1 MDGMTYGATRQRLVV
16 VGNGMAGA
24 RAVEEVL
31 ARGGAEMFDITMFGD
46 EPYGNYNRIL
56 LSNILSGQ
64 QDTSEIYINPLD
76 WYKDNG
82 ITLHKGA
89 RVTHIDRAARV
100 VTADTGQQEEYDIL
114 LIATGSRAFI
124 PPMEG
129 AWLDSGGLRP
139 GVFAFRGIDDCT
151 GIMEAAK
158 TSKVAAVIGGGLL
171 GLEAARGLLNH
182 GCEVH
187 VIHLGTHLMEMQLD
201 APGGK
206 MLRNAMEAMG
216 AKVHLGKLTT
226 TVLTE
231 GEDNRTAKVAGL
243 RFKDGTELACDMV
256 VVSAGI
262 RPNAEIAAR
271 AGLTVERAI
280 VVDNHMR
287 SPDDHRVYV
296 VGECAQHRG
305 KVYGLVAPLWDQAKV
320 FADQVTGANT
330 MAEYTGSKLATK
342 LKVMG
347 VELASM
353 GITEPKDDG
362 DEVIQ
367 FSEPKRGTY
376 KKLIVRDGR
385 LVGGILMGDIS
396 KAAYLMQAFDRDS
409 KLPDER
415 LELLFD
421 LGAPPQAVTLDEM
434 PADAQV
440 CNCNGVSKA
449 AIGACVAGG
458 AKSTT
463 AVMKATRAGMGC
475 GSCKSLV
482 GELVE
487 WFAGG
492 KVEEDPSV
500 HYYVPCIPMTKPEL
514 VAEVKRLGLKSVSAV
529 FAALS
534 TSGED
539 AASKPPLASLLATV
553 WAGEYEDERDAR
565 FINDRVHANIQ
576 KDGTFSVVPEM
587 AGGVCTPA
595 ELMRIA
601 QVAVKYN
608 VPLVKLTGGQRIDLV
623 GIPKADLPGVWQDL
637 DMPAGT
643 AWGKSYRT
651 CKSCIGTE
659 FCRFGLGDSMGL
671 ATKIEKRFRGID
683 SPAKMKLATAGCPRN
698 CSEALVKDVGLVAI
712 GDGKWEIYIGGA
724 AGAHIRKGDLMCV
737 VDGEEQA
744 ILLSG
749 RFMQYYRENAKWK
762 ERTYTFVP
770 RIGLER
776 IRAIVVD
783 DADGIADALDAA
795 MQASTD
801 AAYDPWKEA
810 VKPRTA
816 NQFAELVGDD

>member
-1 MDGMTYGATRQRLVV
+1 MDGMGFSVTKQRLVV

-31 ARGGAEMFDITMFGD
+31 ARGGADQFEITMFGD

-76 WYKDNG
+76 WYKDNN
-82 ITLHKGA
+82 IRLHSGA
-89 RVTHIDRAARV
+89 RVTHIDRAARI
-100 VTADTGQQEEYDIL
+100 VTANTGVQEEYDIL

-129 AWLDSGGLRP
+129 VWRDDGDLRP

-151 GIMEAAK
+151 GIMNAAK
-158 TSKVAAVIGGGLL
+158 QSKVAVVIGGGLL

-187 VIHLGTHLMEMQLD
+187 VVHLGQHLMEMQLD
-201 APGGK
+201 TQGGL
-206 MLRNAMEAMG
+206 MLRRAMEGMG
-216 AKVHLGKLTT
+216 VKVHLGKLTT

-231 GEDNRTAKVAGL
+231 GEDNRTAKVVGL

-262 RPNAEIAAR
+262 RPNAEIGAR

-280 VVDNHMR
+280 VVDNAMR
-287 SPDDHRVYV
+287 SPDDARVYA
-296 VGECAQHRG
+296 VGECVQHRG
-305 KVYGLVAPLWDQAKV
+305 KVYGLVAPIWDQAKV
-320 FADQVTGANT
+320 FADQVTGTNPK
-330 MAEYTGSKLATK
+330 AEYLGSKLATK

-353 GITEPKDDG
+353 GITEPASDD

-409 KLPDER
+409 RLPDER

-421 LGAPPQAVTLDEM
+421 LGAPPQSVTLDEM

-449 AIGACVAGG
+449 AIGACIAAG

-492 KVEEDPSV
+492 AVEEDPSI
-500 HYYVPCIPMTKPEL
+500 HYYVPCIPMAKPEL
-514 VAEVKRLGLKSVSAV
+514 VAEVKRLGLRSVSAV

-534 TSGED
+534 SSGED
-539 AASKPPLASLLATV
+539 AASKPPLASLLATI
-553 WAGEYEDERDAR
+553 WAGEYDDERDAR

-671 ATKIEKRFRGID
+671 ATKIERRFRGID

-712 GDGKWEIYIGGA
+712 GDGKWEIYVGGA
-724 AGAHIRKGDLMCV
+724 AGAHIRKGDLLCV
-737 VDGEEQA
+737 VDGEEA
-744 ILLSG
+744 ALLISG

-783 DADGIADALDAA
+783 DADGTADALDAA

-810 VKPRTA
+810 VSPRTA
-816 NQFAELVGDD
+816 NQFAEVVAGE